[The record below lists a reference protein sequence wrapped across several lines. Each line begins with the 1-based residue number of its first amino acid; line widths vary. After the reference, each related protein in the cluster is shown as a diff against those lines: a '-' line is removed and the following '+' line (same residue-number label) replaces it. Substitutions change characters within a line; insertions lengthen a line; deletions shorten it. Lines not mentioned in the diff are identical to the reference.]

1 MKFFARLFSAVF
13 MLASASAE
21 AWAQPMSPTGLWEST
36 DGNTHYAVSLCGDGT
51 QLCAYLIWISPRVI
65 NRNNRRFLNT
75 SIFRF
80 LEATGPNS
88 WEGEI
93 VVDGRAVQGKVRQ
106 IGANQL
112 EVTGCVMVVLCTTGI
127 MPRIGS

>member
-13 MLASASAE
+13 MLATASAD

-106 IGANQL
+106 IGADQL

>member
-13 MLASASAE
+13 MLASASAD
-21 AWAQPMSPTGLWEST
+21 AWAQSMSPTGLWEST

>member
-13 MLASASAE
+13 MLASASAD

>member
-1 MKFFARLFSAVF
+1 MTFFARLVSAVF
-13 MLASASAE
+13 FLASATAE
-21 AWAQPMSPTGLWEST
+21 SWAQPVTPTGLWEST

-51 QLCAYLIWISPRVI
+51 QLCAYLIWIDPQVV
-65 NRNNRRFLNT
+65 NNNNRRFLNT

-80 LEATGPNS
+80 LDRTGPGR

-93 VVDGRAVQGKVRQ
+93 VVDGRAVQGRVRQ
-106 IGANQL
+106 IGANEL
-112 EVTGCVMVVLCTTGI
+112 EVTGCVMVVLCTTGV